1 MLKLLNRSQFIV
13 TKNKPSLQRTFLS
26 TSAITLNKE
35 SKVYKPSADE
45 IPVWEQ
51 NISDI
56 QSSLEK
62 LESNK
67 EDQLFFNEHDALPL
81 RGDTFVPDKAHIDEA
96 VSVPKDVLVK
106 KGLDFDLEQVINMT
120 MRHGDKKKA
129 ADTIMKALKLLQMKV
144 YKDKIP
150 RGNNSLEM
158 YTHVVPEVPFEFQE
172 ESNTNNVSN
181 GEQIVNEMLVN
192 DTMQYKQKYDS
203 DIKFEESSYSLPSQ
217 VAMLKYCLTQLGPL
231 CKTRNSLINGRKI
244 TVPVPLNRRQRNYRA
259 WKWIYDASWNRSAKD
274 QSIKLYEELLR
285 VYDGSSSLYAK
296 RDQMHLECVQNRAQI
311 KNVLKNK

>member
-1 MLKLLNRSQFIV
+1 MLKFVNKSQLLV
-13 TKNKPSLQRTFLS
+13 TKNKTCLQRSFFS
-26 TSAITLNKE
+26 TSSISLNKE
-35 SKVYKPSADE
+35 SKVFKPSPDE
-45 IPVWEQ
+45 IPIWEE
-51 NISDI
+51 NINEI
-56 QSSLEK
+56 QSNLQS

-67 EDQLFFNEHDALPL
+67 EDHLFFNEHDALPL
-81 RGDTFVPDKAHIDEA
+81 RGETFVPTEEDIKEA

-129 ADTIMKALKLLQMKV
+129 TETIMKALKLLQLKV

-158 YTHVVPEVPFEFQE
+158 FTHIVPEVPFEFQE
-172 ESNTNNVSN
+172 ESNVNNVSS

-203 DIKFEESSYSLPSQ
+203 DIKFNESEYSLPSP
-217 VAMLKYCLTQLGPL
+217 VSMLKYCLTQLGPL
-231 CKTRNSLINGRKI
+231 CKTRGTLINGRKI
-244 TVPVPLNRRQRNYRA
+244 NVPVPLNRRQRNFKA

-285 VYDGSSSLYAK
+285 VYDGTSPLYAK
-296 RDQMHLECVQNRAQI
+296 RDQMHLECVQNRGQI
-311 KNVLKNK
+311 RNVLTK